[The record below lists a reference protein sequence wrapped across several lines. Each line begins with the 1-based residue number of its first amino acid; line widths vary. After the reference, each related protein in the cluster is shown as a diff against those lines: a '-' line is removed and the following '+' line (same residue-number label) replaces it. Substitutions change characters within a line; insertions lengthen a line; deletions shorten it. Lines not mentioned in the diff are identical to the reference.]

1 MRNPFDIL
9 TSTFIDR
16 PKACLS
22 IGLIGILTVSS
33 MAMFIEFDNSED
45 AFFPDN
51 ETVRLLDEVEGE
63 YQASLDFV
71 RIIARM
77 PDGGLDSSDNWVH
90 LAELE
95 SILLEDQ
102 NLSDYAY
109 PLFGSAPNNGPASI
123 ALSWERHSDP
133 IVTEGWSEPIELA
146 LGQLDSSNSQNETQ
160 DALDLLILAMQRIP
174 LSLIHI

>member
-16 PKACLS
+16 PKVCLS
-22 IGLIGILTVSS
+22 IGLIGILTISS

-90 LAELE
+90 LADWNQYYLRIR
-95 SILLEDQ
+95 ILVSMHILCLAQ
-102 NLSDYAY
+102 HPTMVRL
-109 PLFGSAPNNGPASI
+109 AS
-123 ALSWERHSDP
+123 HCHGKDT
-133 IVTEGWSEPIELA
+133 VTRL
-146 LGQLDSSNSQNETQ
+146 
-160 DALDLLILAMQRIP
+160 
-174 LSLIHI
+174 

>member
-16 PKACLS
+16 PKVCLS

-95 SILLEDQ
+95 
-102 NLSDYAY
+102 
-109 PLFGSAPNNGPASI
+109 
-123 ALSWERHSDP
+123 
-133 IVTEGWSEPIELA
+133 
-146 LGQLDSSNSQNETQ
+146 
-160 DALDLLILAMQRIP
+160 